1 MRAPA
6 FSTRL
11 TKLLGIKHPVL
22 CGGLIH
28 LADGKYVAAVVNAG
42 GMGFITALSSPNEI
56 AFREQLKICRDLT
69 EGKPF
74 GVCISVSRRPEANQR
89 IPGLIDVFLEEGV
102 RIVETSGHS
111 PDVVM
116 PKLKVAGCTVVHKAP
131 SLRYALSAERLG
143 ADAVTIVGVDA
154 AGHPGMDG
162 ISSFSIAPLAAKRL
176 TIPFVIAGGIGSG
189 RQLLA
194 ALAMGADGVLLGT
207 RMLCAAEIWA
217 HPRYKEH
224 LLTLGE
230 RDTRL
235 LLGLF
240 QNNHRVLA
248 NETAHKVGT
257 MEAERITDIAQYLP
271 LLKGEIT
278 RSAYESGQLTDGMID
293 LGPAIAYV
301 ERVQT
306 VEEIFDQLIDEAE
319 AGAGRL
325 SALSFEALNRR
336 TNAAAG

>member
-11 TKLLGIKHPVL
+11 TRLLGIQHPIL

-28 LADGKYVAAVVNAG
+28 LADGRYVAAVVNAG
-42 GMGFITALSSPNEI
+42 GMGFITALSSANES
-56 AFREQLKICRDLT
+56 AFREQLRICRDLT

-74 GVCISVSRRPEANQR
+74 GVCISVSRRPEANER
-89 IPGLIDVFLEEGV
+89 VPGLIDVFLEEGV

-111 PDVVM
+111 PDIVM
-116 PKLKVAGCTVVHKAP
+116 PKLKSAGCTVIHKAP
-131 SLRYALSAERLG
+131 SLRFALSAERLG
-143 ADAVTIVGVDA
+143 ADAVTIVGIDA

-162 ISSFSIAPLAAKRL
+162 ISSFAVAPLAAKRL
-176 TIPFVIAGGIGSG
+176 KIPFVIAGGIGSG

-207 RMLCAAEIWA
+207 RMLCASEIWA
-217 HPRYKEH
+217 HQRYKDQ
-224 LLTLGE
+224 LLALGE

-248 NETAHKVGT
+248 NETARRIGA
-257 MEAERITDIAQYLP
+257 MEAERINDLAQYLP

-278 RSAYESGQLTDGMID
+278 RRAYESGDLTDGMID

-301 ERVQT
+301 EKVQT
-306 VEEIFDQLIDEAE
+306 VEQVFDQLIDEAAE
-319 AGAGRL
+319 AAGRL
-325 SALSFEALNRR
+325 GVLGAAPPQSR
-336 TNAAAG
+336 TRVVG

>member
-1 MRAPA
+1 MRTAA
-6 FSTRL
+6 FSTGL
-11 TKLLGIKHPVL
+11 TRLLGIKHPIL

-28 LADGKYVAAVVNAG
+28 LADGRYVAAVVNAG
-42 GMGFITALSSPNEI
+42 GMGFITALSSPNES
-56 AFREQLKICRDLT
+56 AFREQLRICRDLT

-74 GVCISVSRRPEANQR
+74 GVCISVSRRPEANER
-89 IPGLIDVFLEEGV
+89 VPGLIDTFLEEGV

-111 PDVVM
+111 PDIVM
-116 PKLKVAGCTVVHKAP
+116 PRLKAAGCTVIHKAP
-131 SLRYALSAERLG
+131 SLRFALSAERLG
-143 ADAVTIVGVDA
+143 ADAVTIVGIDA

-162 ISSFSIAPLAAKRL
+162 TSAFAVAPLAARRL
-176 TIPFVIAGGIGSG
+176 KIPFAIAGGIGSG

-217 HPRYKEH
+217 HPRYKQQ
-224 LLTLGE
+224 LLALGE

-248 NETAHKVGT
+248 NETARKVGA
-257 MEAERITDIAQYLP
+257 MEAERISDIAQYLP

-278 RSAYESGQLTDGMID
+278 RDAYTSGELADGMID
-293 LGPAIAYV
+293 LGPAVAYV
-301 ERVQT
+301 EKIET
-306 VEEIFDQLIDEAE
+306 VEEIFDQLIDEAAQASDRLGTLA
-319 AGAGRL
+319 AGAPRP
-325 SALSFEALNRR
+325 AAH
-336 TNAAAG
+336 AAAG